1 MTTEPISFT
10 PRFNSAARISARRIG
25 REQQP
30 LLIIDDVLENPQDMV
45 AFAASVPFEA
55 PDRSAYP
62 GLNATAPVHYGQAL
76 AEALR
81 PLMHQGFGLPLK
93 GTLRFFSFMG
103 LTTLRPEGMQPIQR
117 IPHFD
122 SPDPYRLAVVHYFC
136 APAFGG
142 TGFFRHQATGFE
154 TVTADRVA
162 LFDQHAGREVR
173 QGVPEV
179 YTGLKTPYYEPLD
192 KVDAAFNRLVVYRN
206 NCFHAALLGGAP
218 LSDDPRK
225 GRLTV
230 NSFISAED

>member
-1 MTTEPISFT
+1 MTMEPNSFV
-10 PRFNSAARISARRIG
+10 PRFNASARISARRIG

-30 LLIIDDVLENPQDMV
+30 LLIIDNVLQNPQDMV
-45 AFAASVPFEA
+45 DLAGLASFSKPQN
-55 PDRSAYP
+55 SAYP
-62 GLNATAPVHYGQAL
+62 GLNAEAPPAYARAL

-81 PLMHQGFGLPLK
+81 PLMSQGFGLLPK

-103 LTTLRPEGMQPIQR
+103 LTTMGASEMRPIQR

-122 SPDPYRLAVVHYFC
+122 STDPYRLAVVHYFC
-136 APAFGG
+136 DPAFGG
-142 TGFFRHQATGFE
+142 TGFFRHQSTGFE

-162 LFDQHAGREVR
+162 MFDRQMSEELK

-179 YTGLKTPYYEPLD
+179 YTGLKTPYFEPLD
-192 KVDAAFNRLVVYRN
+192 KVDAAFNRLIVYRN
-206 NCFHAALLGGAP
+206 NCFHAALLGGAT

-230 NSFISAED
+230 NSFISAEA